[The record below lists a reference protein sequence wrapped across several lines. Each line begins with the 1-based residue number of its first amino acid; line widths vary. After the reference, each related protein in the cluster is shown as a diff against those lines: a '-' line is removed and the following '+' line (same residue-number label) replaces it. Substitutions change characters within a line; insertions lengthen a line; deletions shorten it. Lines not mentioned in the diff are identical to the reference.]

1 MHPLKKAF
9 FVALGCIS
17 LALGTIGI
25 ALPILPTVPFYLL
38 TAHAAPQWMLDAA
51 DYVTEMKCIR
61 HPYQKGIAAR
71 KGVEY

>member
-1 MHPLKKAF
+1 MNTNDAR
-9 FVALGCIS
+9 
-17 LALGTIGI
+17 TD
-25 ALPILPTVPFYLL
+25 
-38 TAHAAPQWMLDAA
+38 PQWMLDAA